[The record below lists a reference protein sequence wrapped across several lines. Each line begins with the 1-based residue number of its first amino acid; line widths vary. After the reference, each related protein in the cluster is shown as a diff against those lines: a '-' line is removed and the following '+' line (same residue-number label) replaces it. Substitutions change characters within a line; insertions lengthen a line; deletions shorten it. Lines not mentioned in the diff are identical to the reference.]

1 MAGATTRR
9 LTDTSWRVA
18 DPRPL
23 SGGAVEAAPVGNPTA
38 GGSVA
43 GLPHGRL
50 PRKVYHRVSVQDDRR
65 EISP

>member
-1 MAGATTRR
+1 MADAPAGS
-9 LTDTSWRVA
+9 LTDTLWRVA

-23 SGGAVEAAPVGNPTA
+23 SSGAVEAAPVGNPTA